1 MTANGSM
8 YSISFGGDE
17 NSLEFSGD
25 GCTLFEYTKKKQPH
39 HWIGIH
45 LKGTFYGVQIRPK

>member
-17 NSLEFSGD
+17 NTLEFSGD
-25 GCTLFEYTKKKQPH
+25 GCTLFEYTKKSSTSLNF
-39 HWIGIH
+39 IH
-45 LKGTFYGVQIRPK
+45 LKGKFYGVQIRPK